1 MPAIWTPRAPGARDG
16 RSDAGGPAYSLT
28 LRPHNSMT
36 PHGFVLFIGATA
48 ALLSIPLIG
57 LLGTAA
63 LWFLLPF
70 MLGALSLAWWLIR
83 SSVTQREALFET
95 LEIWEGRMTLLRH
108 EPSGREL
115 SWEGNPYWVRVRLHE
130 KGGPV
135 PNYVT
140 LTGGARDVELGSFLS
155 PEEREAL
162 AGDLDRAL
170 DEVRN
175 PTAP

>member
-1 MPAIWTPRAPGARDG
+1 MPATWTSRAPGAR
-16 RSDAGGPAYSLT
+16 AAEGPAYSLT

-36 PHGFVLFIGATA
+36 PQGFVVFIAATA
-48 ALLSIPLIG
+48 VLLAFPLG
-57 LLGTAA
+57 SLLGTAA
-63 LWFLLPF
+63 LWVMLPF
-70 MLGALSLAWWLIR
+70 LLGALALAWVMIR
-83 SSVTQREALFET
+83 ASVSRRDALFET

-140 LTGGARDVELGSFLS
+140 LTGGPRDVELGSFLS

-162 AGDLDRAL
+162 ADDLDRAL
-170 DEVRN
+170 DRMRN
-175 PTAP
+175 PGV